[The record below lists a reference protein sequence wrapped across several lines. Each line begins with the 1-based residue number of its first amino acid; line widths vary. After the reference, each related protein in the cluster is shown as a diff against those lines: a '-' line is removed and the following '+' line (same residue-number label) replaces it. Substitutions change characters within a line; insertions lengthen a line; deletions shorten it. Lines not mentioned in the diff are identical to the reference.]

1 MESEA
6 NQVVDHVRSKARSQA
21 EAYRFR
27 QELEHQAQEVLASA
41 THAVSHAEARSRE
54 TEALARQEA
63 RELQVQLSGARSALG
78 ESYDQTRMLQA
89 QVQQLQD
96 EKRQLAARLERIEA
110 LSASRTPVP
119 SVATPRQPQAS
130 SSAHYPHM
138 AFSPDQASPKAA
150 VQPPAEQPY
159 PAQHSHA
166 SLPTEQPVERTAQPA
181 RLQALFEGAASGA
194 PELGREGSPTAQPV
208 SSLPQED
215 DDWVKNFDLFGPG
228 PGFPAQTAPVGVVQD
243 AVAQSPSV
251 EERMNH
257 LTSVVQ
263 DLARFVTSGVAT
275 QSAQPLEGA
284 AQGAPA
290 ASSSDALGAYKP
302 DAPRIFWLKLR
313 ATSAAHA
320 GSGPPPD
327 SPSSSSSGSS
337 SSGDE
342 DKPACRMCGSK
353 KHHEKDCPKLTAN
366 KRGKKG
372 DPPGSS
378 LGGGGSSSSHGSNAG
393 ARRDVATGS
402 ATVEK
407 TFAESEEDLKS
418 LSDLTFP
425 SPPENAAQARGYI
438 NQVLMAIGKVQR
450 TAGDEVYI
458 WAQECMTLSDTQLK
472 ADLRFPRLNREIAAK
487 LIRACRKGRF
497 GLLFQQ
503 QVEQER
509 SRSGGMPNGRCMLRA
524 IFRHFQLE
532 RDRIGMLAERNL
544 LSTRVAGGSLQ
555 DLEDFRDKYQTPTFR
570 SHLPCSIIS
579 SMSLISAQHLSR
591 R

>member
-1 MESEA
+1 M
-6 NQVVDHVRSKARSQA
+6 
-21 EAYRFR
+21 
-27 QELEHQAQEVLASA
+27 
-41 THAVSHAEARSRE
+41 SHAEARSRE

-78 ESYDQTRMLQA
+78 ERYDQTRMLQA

-96 EKRQLAARLERIEA
+96 EKSQLAARLERIEA
-110 LSASRTPVP
+110 LLASRTPVP

-130 SSAHYPHM
+130 SSVHYPHM

-150 VQPPAEQPY
+150 VQPSADQTHPTRQ
-159 PAQHSHA
+159 SHA
-166 SLPTEQPVERTAQPA
+166 SLPTEQPVERTAQPV
-181 RLQALFEGAASGA
+181 R
-194 PELGREGSPTAQPV
+194 SPTAQPV
-208 SSLPQED
+208 SSLPQAD
-215 DDWVKNFDLFGPG
+215 DDWAKNFDLFGPG
-228 PGFPAQTAPVGVVQD
+228 PGFPATTAPDGIVQD

-251 EERMNH
+251 EERMNQ

-263 DLARFVTSGVAT
+263 ELARFVTSAVAT

-284 AQGAPA
+284 ARGAPA
-290 ASSSDALGAYKP
+290 ASSYDVLGAYKP
-302 DAPRIFWLKLR
+302 DAPRVLLLKLR
-313 ATSAAHA
+313 ATSAALA

-353 KHHEKDCPKLTAN
+353 KHHEKDCPKLTAT
-366 KRGKKG
+366 
-372 DPPGSS
+372 SEV
-378 LGGGGSSSSHGSNAG
+378 
-393 ARRDVATGS
+393 RRAILQGVVRVGVEVPAVMAQTRAHTGML
-402 ATVEK
+402 
-407 TFAESEEDLKS
+407 FAESEEETFRLKS
-418 LSDLTFP
+418 LSDLAFP

-450 TAGDEVYI
+450 TGDEVYI
-458 WAQECMTLSDTQLK
+458 WAQRCMTFSDTQLK

-544 LSTRVAGGSLQ
+544 LSTRLTGGSLQ
-555 DLEDFRDKYQTPTFR
+555 DLEDFRDKYLYVCMSLRPFQMPIFR

-579 SMSLISAQHLSR
+579 LMSLTSVQHSSR